1 VRWQNNPAKQ
11 TKEKQ
16 GLSVV
21 AEVVKTSAFSNGWT
35 SMRALFDRLV
45 LSRVGLPVLGLIALI
60 GVSGF
65 WLLGDI
71 ARDQDA
77 TNVSTTQRFV
87 EQAVQSEVEANTS
100 ISTEYSLWDDAYV
113 NITLK
118 NDMDWAETNFFSIN
132 SSAIFVIRP
141 DADANDVMRF
151 AYVDPKVEAS
161 RKALEAFALTLPVVR
176 KEKSRSVASKAYSK
190 VFANGLVRINGKLA
204 AMAVQP
210 LKPSPENHNE
220 LFVPTHALDY
230 VIVITFVNP
239 SFVETTERTFGLK
252 SLDLSVFAENSATL
266 PALDSSKI
274 AFDLRDMNDVV
285 VGRLAWA
292 NSQPGSS
299 AFSSRIGPIV
309 AMLLIVGILTI
320 LVTQQI
326 VSSQT
331 RLIELARQAAED
343 GSKAKSS
350 FLANVSH
357 ELRTPLNAIIGFA
370 EIIDEDATYAGNE
383 TTSKDARK
391 VANSA
396 QHLLGLINDL
406 LDHSKIEAGK
416 MDMAPIL
423 TPLHPLITGVG
434 EVLESHVAKNN
445 SQLIVRC
452 DPLIGDAIIDGMRL
466 KQCLLN
472 LVSNAAKFTKDGS
485 VTVSARPVDR
495 EGTPFIRITVKDT
508 GIGMSAATLAK
519 LFTPFVQANESTAKN
534 YGGTG
539 LGLVITRRLCEAMG
553 GSVSVESVE
562 GQGST
567 FTMLVPR
574 GMAWNKDGSTSELS
588 KGLAA

>member
-1 VRWQNNPAKQ
+1 V
-11 TKEKQ
+11 
-16 GLSVV
+16 S
-21 AEVVKTSAFSNGWT
+21 EVVKPSPFLKGWA
-35 SMRALFDRLV
+35 SISALFDRLV

-60 GVSGF
+60 GIAGF

-77 TNVSTTQRFV
+77 TNVATTQRFV
-87 EQAVQSEVEANTS
+87 EQAVQSEVDANTS

-141 DADANDVMRF
+141 DAEADDVLRF

-161 RKALEAFALTLPVVR
+161 RNALQAFAITLPVVR

-204 AMAVQP
+204 SMAVQP
-210 LKPSPENHNE
+210 LKPSPENHDE
-220 LFVPTHALDY
+220 LFAPTHALDY
-230 VIVITFVNP
+230 VIVITFVTP
-239 SFVETTERTFGLK
+239 TFVEATQRTFGLEG
-252 SLDLSVFAENSATL
+252 LEMNVFAENNVNPS
-266 PALDSSKI
+266 ALDAGKI
-274 AFDLRDMNDVV
+274 AFTLRDMNDVV
-285 VGRLAWA
+285 VGRLAWT

-326 VSSQT
+326 VSSQM

-416 MDMAPIL
+416 MDMDPTL
-423 TPLHPLITGVG
+423 TPLHPLITGVA

-485 VTVSARPVDR
+485 VTVSARPVEH

-508 GIGMSAATLAK
+508 GIGMNAATLAK

-574 GMAWNKDGSTSELS
+574 GMAWNKDGDKSDPN
-588 KGLAA
+588 KALAA